1 MSTAWTRKRGG
12 RTPARDPARTR
23 QSLVQAAF
31 EEMHRSGFRGSDVE
45 TILRKVGVTK
55 GAMYH
60 HFDNKEAL
68 GYAVVDEVIAAI
80 MREKWQ
86 TPLRDAENPI
96 DALIDIVEATSLKPE
111 HVRCGCPLNNM
122 AQEMSPL
129 DEGFRKRTAKVFDD
143 WHVAVATALREG
155 KSRGMV
161 RKDVDPDE
169 TATFLIAAYE
179 GYISLAKCFQS
190 ASSLNAGGKTL
201 ARYLESLRP
210 QSADRPS
217 RGRRAG

>member
-1 MSTAWTRKRGG
+1 M
-12 RTPARDPARTR
+12 ARDPARTR
-23 QSLVQAAF
+23 DSLLQAAF
-31 EEMHRSGFRGSDVE
+31 GEMHRSGFRGSDLE
-45 TILRKVGVTK
+45 SILRKVGVTK

-68 GYAVVDEVIAAI
+68 GHAVVDEVIAAI

-86 TPLRDAENPI
+86 APLRDAENPI
-96 DALIDIVEATSLKPE
+96 DALIDIVAATSLEPE
-111 HVRCGCPLNNM
+111 HVLCGCPLNNM

-129 DEGFRKRTAKVFDD
+129 DEGFRQRTAKLFDD

-161 RKDVDPDE
+161 RKDVDADE
-169 TATFLIAAYE
+169 TARFLIAAYE

-190 ASSLNAGGKTL
+190 ASSLKAGGKTL
-201 ARYLESLRP
+201 VRYLESLRP
-210 QSADRPS
+210 HSEDRAS
-217 RGRRAG
+217 RKRRAG